1 MKRGPWIPG
10 WVSTIRL
17 LKGYFTPHPRVL
29 PGPEALSQVLPGTAS
44 RVAGGMTWPS
54 QPKLPTWQLLL
65 NSKHQGITWS

>member
-17 LKGYFTPHPRVL
+17 LKGYFTPP
-29 PGPEALSQVLPGTAS
+29 PGCCLAQKPSGRSSLGQP
-44 RVAGGMTWPS
+44 AGGMTWLS
-54 QPKLPTWQLLL
+54 QPKLPTWQLLF